1 MQYQLMMIGKT
12 VEYDIERRKTVF
24 FGMNIVF
31 ISSRVNQINPA
42 KVWSMN
48 QNNQLLIKF
57 F

>member
-24 FGMNIVF
+24 FGMKIVF